1 VRLVRVRYTGLLG
14 PIFEHA
20 VYNLFSSFVQTA
32 VLRFSQTLKVSF
44 LFNSFHIFLLNICI
58 YIFYIAYYSIML
70 TISLSSDKSR
80 SGAEV
85 GGAVASSGR
94 GHADGPGQR

>member
-1 VRLVRVRYTGLLG
+1 VRRTGLLG

-44 LFNSFHIFLLNICI
+44 LFALLIFVYNKHK
-58 YIFYIAYYSIML
+58 YIRDFIFNIAYYSIIL
-70 TISLSSDKSR
+70 TISTLIGYIAFT
-80 SGAEV
+80 GAEV
-85 GGAVASSGR
+85 GGAVASAGR